1 MSRIGRLPVTVP
13 GGVDIKIDGQ
23 TVSVK
28 GPKGQLSRTFHENM
42 KIAREDGKISVQ
54 RADDSQMNRALHGL
68 TRTLIANMVTGV
80 TTGFAKDLEIS
91 GTGYRAILQ
100 GKKLTLSL
108 GFSHPIE
115 IDPPAGV
122 TFTVETPQKLKVS
135 GIDKEA
141 VGEVA
146 AKIRGLREPDPYKAK
161 GVKYAGEYIRRKAG
175 KAGKVGAVRWSQP
188 RTWTCGRPR
197 LRRRRPSPSQR
208 PPRTAR
214 AIRASA
220 RRRWDRCSARR
231 RRPRASPRRS
241 SIAAVTAI
249 TGESKRWATPPEARG

>member
-1 MSRIGRLPVTVP
+1 MSRIGRLPVAIP
-13 GGVDIKIDGQ
+13 SGVDIKIDGQ
-23 TVSVK
+23 TVNVK

-42 KIAREDGKISVQ
+42 KIEREDGKIGVK
-54 RADDSQMNRALHGL
+54 RADDSQQNRALHGL

-91 GTGYRAILQ
+91 GTGYRAVLQ
-100 GKKLTLSL
+100 GKKLTLAL

-146 AKIRGLREPDPYKAK
+146 AKIRNLREPDPYKAK

-175 KAGKVGAVRWSQP
+175 KAGKVGVAK
-188 RTWTCGRPR
+188 
-197 LRRRRPSPSQR
+197 
-208 PPRTAR
+208 A
-214 AIRASA
+214 
-220 RRRWDRCSARR
+220 
-231 RRPRASPRRS
+231 
-241 SIAAVTAI
+241 
-249 TGESKRWATPPEARG
+249 